1 VADSRLIRS
10 PPPRERW
17 REATRRERRR
27 DSREEAADFRRR
39 LHRAF
44 SIATMLMTWRGLCP
58 PLATIASLLATV
70 KTPDAVRRASGFANE
85 RGDHRGGWH
94 GLHLAGG
101 DFPAGAG
108 TKYGVGYDSA
118 NADAIGPNRID
129 VSARAARSTMGYTRV
144 SGSMAVPPIAG
155 SLDVTVNAHDYEF
168 PQEEY
173 PTRAGSPIASACAT

>member
-1 VADSRLIRS
+1 
-10 PPPRERW
+10 
-17 REATRRERRR
+17 
-27 DSREEAADFRRR
+27 
-39 LHRAF
+39 
-44 SIATMLMTWRGLCP
+44 MLMTWRGLCP

-70 KTPDAVRRASGFANE
+70 KTTDAVRRASGFANE